1 MLKKNIYFI
10 LIVIFLISK
19 NLFAYNIPNK
29 KNSSIIDRFFKD
41 GEYVLIEDEKFIPFL
56 DLLNTKNLKL
66 LESFPY
72 KIYIKLE
79 EERYDYKVAYF
90 FNNYDDL
97 SLNYIR
103 VHWAPTI
110 GNNKYNYS
118 FDCIKPNKNDV
129 CNGFNNPIKGEQDLK
144 ILDKVFFKG
153 NYYSIP
159 YKDIEDNKY
168 CLFSRKYKL
177 TANNEKVNYTIDY
190 WTCSNNINSKN
201 ISNAVHFELL
211 NSIKIDNNI
220 TIKQIN
226 ELVPYVIDNVKKGI
240 NNKNKAEEKK
250 KKEEEA
256 KKKAEER
263 KKKEEE
269 AKKLAEEEKKEAERQ
284 KKLEEKKKELE
295 KKRKEEEEKRR
306 IEEELKRQA
315 EEKKRKQEEERKK
328 REAEEKR
335 KKELQK
341 NIQDSKSA
349 LSASKANQNKLITET
364 KNLELQLREIKSA
377 NTINKINIVKQKTD
391 NIYDNIQSNLKSFN
405 TKYKK
410 VEKLF
415 KNNPET
421 ELNLIFNEFKL
432 LNTQFKNQ
440 RKVIEELYSDIE
452 NNYLSKKSKFEKEL
466 RDKELTDA
474 FMRSDQAYIY
484 TYVPIGVAIV
494 LLLILIWRWNS
505 SGRQIAYLNNK
516 IRDLEKNNEKS
527 SSPTTQVSKS
537 FDKIEKQ
544 EETITTSIKT
554 PEKSN
559 INEEE
564 EEEEEVENKN
574 IEEPISNEIKK
585 LNNLIDDK
593 TFMDKYQNAVSDL
606 NSLRSFTD
614 EFKVKGLERFSSQR
628 VEEGVELEISQRI
641 VDKAMFWL
649 IEHPQTFELLIL
661 PGRDLWSRSRL
672 LLQDTSRFGY
682 LNFNGIFDLSEG
694 EEFKLTNFAIVSVTD
709 KKKYKIEQK
718 GELILPKSN

>member
-19 NLFAYNIPNK
+19 NLFAYSIPNK
-29 KNSSIIDRFFKD
+29 KNSSIIDQVFEED
-41 GEYVLIEDEKFIPFL
+41 TYVIIEDENFIPYL
-56 DLLNTKNLKL
+56 DLLNTNNLKL

-72 KIYIKLE
+72 SVFPKLK
-79 EERYDYKVAYF
+79 EERYDYKVAYSF
-90 FNNYDDL
+90 IKYDKLTSNNIIL
-97 SLNYIR
+97 
-103 VHWAPTI
+103 HWAPTI
-110 GNNKYNYS
+110 ENNKYNYS
-118 FDCIKPNKNDV
+118 LDCVEPDKIDA
-129 CNGFNNPIKGEQDLK
+129 CNEFNNPVKYNQK
-144 ILDKVFFKG
+144 YKVLDKTFYKG
-153 NYYSIP
+153 SYYSIP
-159 YKDIEDNKY
+159 YKNIEENTH
-168 CLFSRKYKL
+168 CLFSRKYEL
-177 TANNEKVNYTIDY
+177 TTNNKRVWYTIDY
-190 WTCSNNINSKN
+190 WTCSEDINSKN
-201 ISNAVHFELL
+201 ISNAIHFELL
-211 NSIKIDNNI
+211 NSIKINNNLSL
-220 TIKQIN
+220 KEIN
-226 ELVPYVIDNVKKGI
+226 ELLPYVIDNVKKGI
-240 NNKNKAEEKK
+240 NNKNNAEEKK

-256 KKKAEER
+256 KKLAEEK
-263 KKKEEE
+263 KKKEAD
-269 AKKLAEEEKKEAERQ
+269 AKKKVEEKKKEAERQ
-284 KKLEEKKKELE
+284 KKLEQKKKELE
-295 KKRKEEEEKRR
+295 EKRKKEEEKRR
-306 IEEELKRQA
+306 IEEELRKEA

-341 NIQDSKSA
+341 NIQDSKVA
-349 LSASKANQNKLITET
+349 LSDSKTNQNELIKET
-364 KNLELQLREIKSA
+364 KNLELQLKEIKSA
-377 NTINKINIVKQKTD
+377 NTVNKINIVKQKTD
-391 NIYDNIQSNLKSFN
+391 NIYDNVRSNLKSFN

-440 RKVIEELYSDIE
+440 GKVIEEIYSDIE
-452 NNYLSKKSKFEKEL
+452 NIYLSKKSKFEKEL

-484 TYVPIGVAIV
+484 TYVPIGVAIL
-494 LLLILIWRWNS
+494 LLLILLWRWNS

-544 EETITTSIKT
+544 EKTNTTYVKAPEENNIK
-554 PEKSN
+554 
-559 INEEE
+559 EEE
-564 EEEEEVENKN
+564 EEEEEEENKN
-574 IEEPISNEIKK
+574 IEEPISKEIEK

-593 TFMDKYQNAVSDL
+593 TFMDKYQNALSDL

-628 VEEGVELEISQRI
+628 AEEGVELEISQRI